1 MALPPRA
8 QKFRQ
13 DLPIVDPATGRPT
26 NTFLRSINGS
36 FDLLNYLA
44 DIQAQ
49 VEAAQAAAV
58 AAQATADAAQA
69 TADEAL
75 AAGGGEAL
83 ALSASF
89 PSGLTISAV
98 DVMAGTSSTIN
109 ISAHSRT
116 YATTP
121 PTTVAVNAGSI
132 TMLAPNTRYFI
143 YYDQA
148 SRLGGTVAYVE
159 TTTQADVA
167 QVGDRHSVGVI
178 TTPVASGG
186 PTTGAATTPP
196 GGSYDEP

>member
-49 VEAAQAAAV
+49 VEAAQAAA
-58 AAQATADAAQA
+58 DAAQA

-75 AAGGGEAL
+75 AAGGAAAL

-98 DVMAGTSSTIN
+98 DVGGGTSSTIN

-186 PTTGAATTPP
+186 PTAGAATTPP

>member
-1 MALPPRA
+1 MAIPPRA

-49 VEAAQAAAV
+49 VEAAQA
-58 AAQATADAAQA
+58 TADA
-69 TADEAL
+69 AL
-75 AAGGGEAL
+75 AAGGGAAL

-98 DVMAGTSSTIN
+98 DVGGGTSSTIN

-148 SRLGGTVAYVE
+148 SRLGGAVAYVE

-186 PTTGAATTPP
+186 PTAGAATTPP